1 MAQGDKLKGLKG
13 AVVPLLMISIWWG
26 LAHAKF
32 FPDYL
37 CPMPEKVIGTAIRLY
52 ASGELVFNI
61 KMSLFR
67 VISGFAIG
75 AGIGFILG
83 AGMGFFRIIEKTVGP
98 FFHAF
103 RQVPLLGWVPL
114 IVLWAGIGEAGKI
127 VLIALG
133 ASYPVAMNTFQGI
146 RSVKKEFIE
155 VARVFEFSNRRLLAA
170 VILPSAL
177 PEILTGLRL
186 ALSKSWMMVVGAEIF
201 IAANGGIG
209 DMMWDAR
216 DRFHMDIV
224 MVGFILIGCIG
235 FLLNQG
241 ILWVEEYSLGWRKT
255 FEKG

>member
-1 MAQGDKLKGLKG
+1 MKIKIKLEKFKG
-13 AVVPLLMISIWWG
+13 VIVPFLLLLSWWTI
-26 LAHAKF
+26 AHMKL

-37 CPMPEKVIGTAIRLY
+37 CPAPGKVTSTAIRLY
-52 ASGELVFNI
+52 KSGDLVFNI

-67 VISGFAIG
+67 VVGGFVIGSAVGFIIG
-75 AGIGFILG
+75 AS
-83 AGMGFFRIIEKTVGP
+83 MGFFRIVEKIVGP
-98 FFHAF
+98 LFHAF

-133 ASYPVAMNTFQGI
+133 ASYPVALNTFQGI

-155 VARVFEFSNRRLLAA
+155 VARVFEFSNYLLLTT

-186 ALSKSWMMVVGAEIF
+186 ALNKSWMMVVAAEIF
-201 IAANGGIG
+201 IAAKGGIG

-224 MVGFILIGCIG
+224 IVGFILIGLIG
-235 FLLNQG
+235 FALNESILLIENSF
-241 ILWVEEYSLGWRKT
+241 LSWRKT
-255 FEKG
+255 FQKG

>member
-1 MAQGDKLKGLKG
+1 
-13 AVVPLLMISIWWG
+13 
-26 LAHAKF
+26 
-32 FPDYL
+32 
-37 CPMPEKVIGTAIRLY
+37 
-52 ASGELVFNI
+52 
-61 KMSLFR
+61 
-67 VISGFAIG
+67 
-75 AGIGFILG
+75 
-83 AGMGFFRIIEKTVGP
+83 MGFFRIIEKTVGP